1 MKLVDEDILTV
12 MQTLS
17 ASLFESPI
25 APAQDLAMTPQAP
38 GSRVPVQGSFHGSV
52 SVSCSPRLAR
62 RLAARMFG
70 VDEASV
76 CDADMEDA
84 VFELA
89 NVVAGNFKALMPR
102 PIEIGLPQADTQV
115 PGESLCQRLAFACEG
130 EPLVISVFENHGS

>member
-89 NVVAGNFKALMPR
+89 NVVAGNIKTLMP
-102 PIEIGLPQADTQV
+102 PPVEIGLPQAHGQRPD
-115 PGESLCQRLAFACEG
+115 ESLCHRLGFDCDG
-130 EPLVISVFENHGS
+130 EPLVVSLFEKA